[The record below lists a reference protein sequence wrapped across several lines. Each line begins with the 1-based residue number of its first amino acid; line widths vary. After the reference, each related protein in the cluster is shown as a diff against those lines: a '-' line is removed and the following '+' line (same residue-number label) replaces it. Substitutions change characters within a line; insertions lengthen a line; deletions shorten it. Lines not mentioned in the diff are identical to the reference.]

1 MLGEIF
7 FNKKKYVM
15 IKLFYFIFFSFIS
28 LSNVFAKNI
37 NINEDLNLEFHCKL
51 EKKIIKNSEYNYK
64 TFLAEEVDEQ
74 NLNSLKLYTNQPSTL
89 MVNGL
94 SDFFS
99 QNSNFDVKI
108 VNKDVVLFKAFNK
121 EKSYSESAIIT
132 RKTGELIHEITKNIN
147 SENSEKYI
155 TIYYCKNKTKNA

>member
-7 FNKKKYVM
+7 FNKNQYVM
-15 IKLFYFIFFSFIS
+15 IKLFYLIFFSLIS

-99 QNSNFDVKI
+99 QNSNYDVKI

>member
-1 MLGEIF
+1 
-7 FNKKKYVM
+7 M
-15 IKLFYFIFFSFIS
+15 IKLFYFIFFSIIA
-28 LSNVFAKNI
+28 LNNVFAKNI
-37 NINEDLNLEFHCKL
+37 NINEDLNLEFNCKL

-74 NLNSLKLYTNQPSTL
+74 NLNSLKLYTNQPSPL

>member
-1 MLGEIF
+1 
-7 FNKKKYVM
+7 M
-15 IKLFYFIFFSFIS
+15 IKLFYLIFFSLIS

-108 VNKDVVLFKAFNK
+108 VNKDVVLFKAFNN

>member
-1 MLGEIF
+1 
-7 FNKKKYVM
+7 M
-15 IKLFYFIFFSFIS
+15 IKLFYLIFFNFIA

-37 NINEDLNLEFHCKL
+37 NINEDLNLEFNCKL

-99 QNSNFDVKI
+99 QNSNYDVKI

>member
-1 MLGEIF
+1 
-7 FNKKKYVM
+7 M
-15 IKLFYFIFFSFIS
+15 IKLFYLIFFSLIS

-99 QNSNFDVKI
+99 QNSKYDVKI

>member
-1 MLGEIF
+1 
-7 FNKKKYVM
+7 M
-15 IKLFYFIFFSFIS
+15 IKLFYLIFFSLIS

-132 RKTGELIHEITKNIN
+132 RKTGELIHEITKKIN

>member
-1 MLGEIF
+1 
-7 FNKKKYVM
+7 M
-15 IKLFYFIFFSFIS
+15 IKLFYLIFFSFITF
-28 LSNVFAKNI
+28 SNVFAKNI
-37 NINEDLNLEFHCKL
+37 NINEDLNLELNCKF

>member
-1 MLGEIF
+1 
-7 FNKKKYVM
+7 M
-15 IKLFYFIFFSFIS
+15 IKLFYFIFFSFTA
-28 LSNVFAKNI
+28 LNNVFAKNI
-37 NINEDLNLEFHCKL
+37 NINEDLNLEFNCKL

-99 QNSNFDVKI
+99 QNSNYDVKI

-147 SENSEKYI
+147 TENSEKYI

>member
-1 MLGEIF
+1 
-7 FNKKKYVM
+7 M
-15 IKLFYFIFFSFIS
+15 IKLFYLIFFSLIS

-155 TIYYCKNKTKNA
+155 TIYYCKNKTKNV

>member
-1 MLGEIF
+1 
-7 FNKKKYVM
+7 M
-15 IKLFYFIFFSFIS
+15 IKLFYFLFFSFIA
-28 LSNVFAKNI
+28 LNNVFAKNI

-99 QNSNFDVKI
+99 QNSNYDVKI

-155 TIYYCKNKTKNA
+155 TIYYCKNKTKNAEFFFDK

>member
-1 MLGEIF
+1 
-7 FNKKKYVM
+7 M
-15 IKLFYFIFFSFIS
+15 IKLFYFIFFSLIS
-28 LSNVFAKNI
+28 LINVFAKNI

>member
-1 MLGEIF
+1 
-7 FNKKKYVM
+7 M
-15 IKLFYFIFFSFIS
+15 IKLFYLIFFSFIT

>member
-1 MLGEIF
+1 
-7 FNKKKYVM
+7 M
-15 IKLFYFIFFSFIS
+15 IKLSYFIFFIFIAI
-28 LSNVFAKNI
+28 SNVFAKNI
-37 NINEDLNLEFHCKL
+37 NINEDLNLEFNCKL
-51 EKKIIKNSEYNYK
+51 EKKIIKNSEYNFK

-121 EKSYSESAIIT
+121 DKSYSESAIIT

-147 SENSEKYI
+147 SENLEKYI

>member
-1 MLGEIF
+1 
-7 FNKKKYVM
+7 M
-15 IKLFYFIFFSFIS
+15 IKFFYFIFFSFIA
-28 LSNVFAKNI
+28 LNNVFAKNI
-37 NINEDLNLEFHCKL
+37 NINEDLNLEFNCKL
-51 EKKIIKNSEYNYK
+51 EKKIIKNSEYNFK

-108 VNKDVVLFKAFNK
+108 VNNDVVLFKAFNK
-121 EKSYSESAIIT
+121 EKTYSESAIIT

-147 SENSEKYI
+147 SENLEKYI